1 MRNLV
6 LDIGALL
13 LGNIVAHL
21 RGHRTAH
28 FSVDLGSEE
37 INEMAVNKIKV
48 KADGKIVK
56 LILRSRT
63 RLKNIR
69 WVMIQEDNWRQEI

>member
-21 RGHRTAH
+21 RSHRTAH
-28 FSVDLGSEE
+28 FPVNLGGEE
-37 INEMAVNKIKV
+37 MNKLDRWQLAV
-48 KADGKIVK
+48 GKIVK

-63 RLKNIR
+63 RLRNIR
-69 WVMIQEDNWRQEI
+69 CEMIQEENWRQKI